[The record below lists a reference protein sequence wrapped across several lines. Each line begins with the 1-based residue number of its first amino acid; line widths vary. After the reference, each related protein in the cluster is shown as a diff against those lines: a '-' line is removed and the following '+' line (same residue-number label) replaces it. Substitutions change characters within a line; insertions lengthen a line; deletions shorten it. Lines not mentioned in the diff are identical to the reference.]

1 MLRIAVLDD
10 YQRVAHAMAQWS
22 VLADRTEIAFFHDH
36 VRGDDL
42 VARLGG
48 FDAVVLMRERTP
60 VPAGVLERLPRLRLI
75 VTSGLANAA
84 LDLDAAHR
92 LGITVCGTRVAEAI
106 TSTVEHTWALVLGLA
121 RNLAQEDAAIRT
133 GGWMVGLGPLLHGK
147 TLGLVGLG
155 NIGSLMPPVAHA
167 LGMRVVAWSRNLTD
181 ERAAEVGVTRLDHD
195 EFFATADVV
204 SVHLKSSDR
213 SRHYVGAA
221 QFAAMRPGALF
232 VNTSRGAVVDT
243 DALLDA
249 LRRRQVRGAAL
260 DVFDEEPL
268 PRDHPLR
275 HEPHTLLSPHVGYA
289 CDESYREYYAQ
300 IVEDID
306 AWERGAPIRVL

>member
-1 MLRIAVLDD
+1 MVRVAVLDD
-10 YQRVAHAMAQWS
+10 YQRVAHAMADWS
-22 VLADRTEIAFFHDH
+22 TLAGRAEVAFFHDH

-42 VARLGG
+42 VARLAG
-48 FDAVVLMRERTP
+48 FDVVVLMRERTP
-60 VPAGVLERLPRLRLI
+60 VPGHVLERLPGLRLI

-92 LGITVCGTRVAEAI
+92 LGIVVCGTLVAEAI
-106 TSTVEHTWALVLGLA
+106 TSTVEHAWALILGLA
-121 RNLAQEDAAIRT
+121 RNLAAEDAAIRA
-133 GGWMVGLGPLLHGK
+133 GGWMVGLGPLLQGR
-147 TLGLVGLG
+147 TLGLVGIG
-155 NIGSLMPPVAHA
+155 NIGSLMPPVARA
-167 LGMRVVAWSRNLTD
+167 LGMRVVAWSRNLDD
-181 ERAAEVGVTRLDHD
+181 ERAAEVGVERLDHD
-195 EFFATADVV
+195 AFFASADVV

-213 SRHYVGAA
+213 SRHYVGAE

-243 DALLDA
+243 DALLA
-249 LRRRQVRGAAL
+249 SLRSGRVRGTAL

-275 HEPHTLLSPHVGYA
+275 HEPRTLLSPHVAYA

-300 IVEDID
+300 IVDDID
-306 AWERGAPIRVL
+306 AWLRGEPVRVL

>member
-1 MLRIAVLDD
+1 VLRIAVLDD
-10 YQRVAHAMAQWS
+10 YQKVARDLAAWS
-22 VLADRTEIAFFHDH
+22 SLEGRAEVAFFHDH

-84 LDLDAAHR
+84 LDLEAAHR
-92 LGITVCGTRVAEAI
+92 LGITVCGTRVADAI

-121 RNLAQEDAAIRT
+121 RNLAAEDAAIRN
-133 GGWMVGLGPLLHGK
+133 GGWMIGLGPLLHRR
-147 TLGLVGLG
+147 TLGLVGIG
-155 NIGSLMPPVAHA
+155 NIGSLMPPVARA
-167 LGMRVVAWSRNLTD
+167 LGMRVVAWSHNLTD
-181 ERAAEVGVTRLDHD
+181 ERAAEVGVERLDHD
-195 EFFATADVV
+195 AFFATADVV
-204 SVHLKSSDR
+204 SVHLKSSPR
-213 SRHYVGAA
+213 SRHYVGAE
-221 QFAAMRPGALF
+221 QFAAMKPGALF

-243 DALLDA
+243 DALLAA
-249 LRRRQVRGAAL
+249 LRSGRVRGAAL

-275 HEPHTLLSPHVGYA
+275 TEPRTLLSPHAGYA

-306 AWERGAPIRVL
+306 AWLRGEPIRLL

>member
-1 MLRIAVLDD
+1 VLRIAILDD
-10 YQRVAHAMAQWS
+10 YQRVARQMADWS
-22 VLADRTEIAFFHDH
+22 LLAGRAEVAFFHDH

-42 VARLGG
+42 VVRLGG

-60 VPAGVLERLPRLRLI
+60 VPAHVLERLPRLRLI

-92 LGITVCGTRVAEAI
+92 LGITVCGTRVAEAV
-106 TSTVEHTWALVLGLA
+106 TSTVEHAWALILGLA
-121 RNLAQEDAAIRT
+121 RNLAREDAAIRH

-147 TLGLVGLG
+147 TLGLVGIG
-155 NIGSLMPPVAHA
+155 NIGSLMPPVARA
-167 LGMRVVAWSRNLTD
+167 LGMQVVAWSRNLTD
-181 ERAAEVGVTRLDHD
+181 ARAAEVGVARLDHD
-195 EFFATADVV
+195 EFFATANVV
-204 SVHLKSSDR
+204 SVHLKSSER
-213 SRHYVGAA
+213 SRHYLGAE
-221 QFAAMRPGALF
+221 QFAALTPGALF

-243 DALLDA
+243 DALLAA
-249 LRRRQVRGAAL
+249 LRSGRVRGAAL

-275 HEPHTLLSPHVGYA
+275 SEPNTLLSPHLAYA

-306 AWERGAPIRVL
+306 AWLSDAPVRRL

>member
-1 MLRIAVLDD
+1 VLRIAVLDD
-10 YQRVAHAMAQWS
+10 YQRVARQMAAWS
-22 VLADRTEIAFFHDH
+22 SLDGRAEVAFFHDH

-60 VPAGVLERLPRLRLI
+60 VPADVLARLPRLQLI

-84 LDLDAAHR
+84 LDLEAAHGA
-92 LGITVCGTRVAEAI
+92 GITVCGTRVADAI
-106 TSTVEHTWALVLGLA
+106 TSTVEHTWALILGLA
-121 RNLAQEDAAIRT
+121 RNLAAEDAAIRH
-133 GGWMVGLGPLLHGK
+133 GGWMVGLGPLLHRK
-147 TLGLVGLG
+147 TLGLVGIG

-181 ERAAEVGVTRLDHD
+181 ERAAQVGAERLDHD
-195 EFFATADVV
+195 AFFATADVV
-204 SVHLKSSDR
+204 SVHLKSSPR
-213 SRHYVGAA
+213 SRHYVGSE
-221 QFAAMRPGALF
+221 QFAAMKPGALF

-243 DALLDA
+243 DALLAA
-249 LRRRQVRGAAL
+249 LRSGRVRGAAL

-275 HEPHTLLSPHVGYA
+275 SEPNTLLSPHVGYA

-306 AWERGAPIRVL
+306 AWLRGEPLRLL

>member
-10 YQRVAHAMAQWS
+10 YQRVARAMADWS
-22 VLADRTEIAFFHDH
+22 VLAGRAEIAFFHDH

-60 VPAGVLERLPRLRLI
+60 VPAEVLERLPALRLV

-84 LDLDAAHR
+84 LDLEAAHR

-121 RNLAQEDAAIRT
+121 RNLAAEDAAIRT
-133 GGWMVGLGPLLHGK
+133 GGWMTGLGPLLHGR
-147 TLGLVGLG
+147 TLGLVGIG
-155 NIGSLMPPVAHA
+155 NIGSLMPPVARA
-167 LGMRVVAWSRNLTD
+167 LGMDVVAWSRNLTE

-195 EFFATADVV
+195 AFFATADVV
-204 SVHLKSSDR
+204 SVHLKSSPR
-213 SRHYVGAA
+213 SRHYVGVE
-221 QFAAMRPGALF
+221 QFAAMKPGVLF

-249 LRRRQVRGAAL
+249 LRRGRVRGAAL

-275 HEPHTLLSPHVGYA
+275 SEPRTLLSPHVAYA
-289 CDESYREYYAQ
+289 SDQSYREYFGQ

-306 AWERGAPIRVL
+306 AWLRGAPLRLL

>member
-1 MLRIAVLDD
+1 VLRIAVLDD
-10 YQRVAHAMAQWS
+10 YQRVARQMADWS
-22 VLADRTEIAFFHDH
+22 LLADRAEVAFFHDH

-60 VPAGVLERLPRLRLI
+60 VPADVLDRLPKLRLI

-106 TSTVEHTWALVLGLA
+106 TSTVEHAWALIFGLA
-121 RNLAQEDAAIRT
+121 RNLAQEDAAIRH

-147 TLGLVGLG
+147 TLGLVGIG
-155 NIGSLMPPVAHA
+155 NIGSLMPPVAQA

-181 ERAAEVGVTRLDHD
+181 ERAAAVGVTRLDHD

-213 SRHYVGAA
+213 SRHYVGGD
-221 QFAAMRPGALF
+221 QFSSMRPGALF

-243 DALLDA
+243 DALLAA
-249 LRRRQVRGAAL
+249 LRNGRLRGAAL
-260 DVFDEEPL
+260 DVFDDEPL

-275 HEPHTLLSPHVGYA
+275 AEPRTLLSPHMAYA
-289 CDESYREYYAQ
+289 CDESYREYYVQ
-300 IVEDID
+300 IVEDLD
-306 AWERGAPIRVL
+306 AWLRGRPVRVL

>member
-10 YQRVAHAMAQWS
+10 YQRVARHMADWS
-22 VLADRTEIAFFHDH
+22 RLAGRAEVAFFHDH

-60 VPAGVLERLPRLRLI
+60 VPGGVLERLPRLRLV

-106 TSTVEHTWALVLGLA
+106 TSTVEHTWALILGLA
-121 RNLAQEDAAIRT
+121 RNLAAEDAAIRA

-147 TLGLVGLG
+147 TLGLVGIG
-155 NIGSLMPPVAHA
+155 NIGSLMPPVAQA

-181 ERAAEVGVTRLDHD
+181 ERAREVGVTRLDHND
-195 EFFATADVV
+195 FFATADVV
-204 SVHLKSSDR
+204 SVHLKSSPR
-213 SRHYVGAA
+213 SRHYVGAE
-221 QFAAMRPGALF
+221 QFAALRPGALF
-232 VNTSRGAVVDT
+232 VDT
-243 DALLDA
+243 DALLAA
-249 LRRRQVRGAAL
+249 LRTRHVRGAAL
-260 DVFDEEPL
+260 DVFDDEPL
-268 PRDHPLR
+268 PHDHPLR
-275 HEPHTLLSPHVGYA
+275 HEPHTLLSPHSAYA
-289 CDESYREYYAQ
+289 SDESYREYFAQ
-300 IVEDID
+300 IVDDID
-306 AWERGAPIRVL
+306 AWLVGAPVRLL